1 MLLGGCYLLPNSE
14 QASSNP
20 NSGFCFAS
28 VYADFSP
35 NISPVGGSSI
45 VVSEV
50 PENSWCKRV
59 FYSNSAHQT
68 GSCLNSILDGE
79 PGCID

>member
-14 QASSNP
+14 QVSSNP
-20 NSGFCFAS
+20 NNGLCFAS
-28 VYADFSP
+28 VCAEFPP

-50 PENSWCKRV
+50 PETPGANACFTATQPIRREAVSTQ
-59 FYSNSAHQT
+59 FPM
-68 GSCLNSILDGE
+68 GSLDA
-79 PGCID
+79 